1 MYNFT
6 QEDLLQYLYKE
17 TSTEKTAA
25 INIALNSNW
34 NLREQMETLSSSLQK
49 LNSIKL
55 ISPRKQTI
63 DSILNYA
70 ERSLAVLSEE
80 S

>member
-55 ISPRKQTI
+55 TSPRKQTI

>member
-17 TSTEKTAA
+17 TSPEKTAA

-55 ISPRKQTI
+55 TSPRKQTI